1 MLCVLSNQR
10 PVDGFNHA
18 IRVIGSQGD
27 GRNKSERI
35 DHLTPVMAD
44 FNIQMNFLK
53 LIWKHLYQAWLDK
66 IARVD

>member
-18 IRVIGSQGD
+18 MRGSQGD
-27 GRNKSERI
+27 GRNNSERI

-44 FNIQMNFLK
+44 FHVQMNFLK
-53 LIWKHLYQAWLDK
+53 LIWKHLHKAWLDK
-66 IARVD
+66 IDRVD

>member
-1 MLCVLSNQR
+1 MSNQR
-10 PVDGFNHA
+10 PVDGFHHA

-44 FNIQMNFLK
+44 FFVQMNYLK
-53 LIWKHLYQAWLDK
+53 LIWKHLNKAWLDK
-66 IARVD
+66 IDRVD